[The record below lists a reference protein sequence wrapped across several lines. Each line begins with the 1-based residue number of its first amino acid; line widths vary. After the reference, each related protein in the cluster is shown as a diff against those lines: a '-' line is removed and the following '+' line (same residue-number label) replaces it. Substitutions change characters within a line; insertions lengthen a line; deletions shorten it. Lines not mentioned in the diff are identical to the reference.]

1 MATPASDNP
10 WREKYLNALDEQEK
24 LEKRFATDTELLRRA
39 LVRVSVAAEGQD
51 QSLDELLSQLREQL
65 RGGIRSDLSKMFTQ
79 LDQVA
84 IAFEGHKEE
93 SALSIREAIADTVK
107 PLQKFKISRSSKK
120 TIDEFLIQLPA
131 RSKKIH
137 LYPAL
142 LQQLSS
148 IQQQVLSQ
156 IEQPK
161 PAGLLDKLLGG
172 KKTDKAENHS
182 EELIEPKTLEANTAS
197 KNITEPYEKDQ
208 IPSEKLMD
216 EQANSPLNNK
226 NEYSHLS
233 SNIQPTEKGLTS
245 EFIVQITEVLSAFLS
260 SIENE
265 IAIKIQAES
274 LRQQLNRGL
283 AADAVIP
290 TLENLRNLVM
300 EAYLAANAAFAHYL
314 NSVNLELSEIY
325 SIVGNAVTQTQ
336 YQQDAGQ
343 ALQNSMIQGM
353 KQLETQAANAT
364 DIAQLKSQVK
374 SQIDHI
380 KQALDQYQQS
390 TKSYSLGDQLAE
402 LSQKIKALEVESQ
415 KNRDNLETQRRKAL
429 HDPLTELPNRQA
441 YNERAAIEV
450 QRWQRYGRPLTI
462 AVFDIDHFKKINDNY
477 GHQAGDRVLKV
488 IGRSIAK
495 RLREVDF
502 FCRFGG
508 EEFVALMP
516 ETAAEQAFAVLD
528 KIRDAIAN
536 AAFNYKEQ
544 PLNITLSIG
553 LTDFRQNDSLDTAFE
568 RADQALYQAKQSGR
582 NQVKMPL

>member
-1 MATPASDNP
+1 MTAPASDNP

-51 QSLDELLSQLREQL
+51 QALDELLSQLREQL
-65 RGGIRSDLSKMFTQ
+65 RGAIKSDLSNLFAR

-93 SALSIREAIADTVK
+93 SSLSIREAIAGTVK
-107 PLQKFKISRSSKK
+107 PLQKFNISRSSKK
-120 TIDEFLIQLPA
+120 NIEEYLSQLPS
-131 RSKKIH
+131 RSKKVR

-142 LQQLSS
+142 LQQLSN
-148 IQQQVLSQ
+148 IQQEVLAQ

-161 PAGLLDKLLGG
+161 PTGFLDKLLGG
-172 KKTDKAENHS
+172 KKTSTDKSEYEENS
-182 EELIEPKTLEANTAS
+182 SKEKYDAGVASAAKPDAATKPDNSLLNEAA
-197 KNITEPYEKDQ
+197 
-208 IPSEKLMD
+208 
-216 EQANSPLNNK
+216 
-226 NEYSHLS
+226 
-233 SNIQPTEKGLTS
+233 NIQKATTPANGLTP
-245 EFIVQITEVLSAFLS
+245 EFISRITEVLSAFLG

-265 IAIKIQAES
+265 ISIKTQAES
-274 LRQQLNRGL
+274 IRQQIDRGL
-283 AADAVIP
+283 AVDAVIP

-300 EAYLAANAAFAHYL
+300 EAYLAANAAFANYL

-325 SIVGNAVTQTQ
+325 SIVGHAVTQTQ
-336 YQQDAGQ
+336 SQQNAEQ
-343 ALQNSMIQGM
+343 ALQNSMMQGM
-353 KQLETQAANAT
+353 KQLENQAANAT
-364 DIAQLKSQVK
+364 DLAQLKSQVK

-380 KQALDQYQQS
+380 KQALDSYQQI
-390 TKSYSLGDQLAE
+390 TKANSLGDQLAE
-402 LSQKIKALEVESQ
+402 LSQKIKALEVES
-415 KNRDNLETQRRKAL
+415 KHNRDNLETQRRKAL
-429 HDPLTELPNRQA
+429 HDPLTELPNRQS
-441 YNERAAIEV
+441 YNERAATEV
-450 QRWQRYGRPLTI
+450 QRWQRYGRPLSI
-462 AVFDIDHFKKINDNY
+462 AVFDIDHFKKINDTY

-516 ETAAEQAFAVLD
+516 ETSAEQALPVLE

-553 LTDFRQNDSLDTAFE
+553 LTDFRAQDSLDSAFE

-582 NQVKMPL
+582 NQVKKG